1 MADDD
6 DDNNNNNN
14 DDDDDNVVIRRFSNI
29 NSNNMA
35 CLLTPFGLPASV
47 VEVLGRMAP
56 YGDRLSWTVVENSRV
71 VSLALNWDIQRRQ
84 SLAAAT
90 SDGRDGG
97 GGGGYERV
105 HPDAHVSDA
114 NFSSNGGGVGAKGF
128 TSAAKDSLWSR
139 IRRTLQHRRN
149 RLMSVNGL
157 AAVVA
162 AAVSHERRQN
172 GNQLT
177 SSASAVT
184 SSSSSSIGTSSG
196 VGGGPSAT
204 GSGAVGVGRAR
215 TAREMWRKSVER
227 DRAAQAMF
235 ATGAGGDGTSR
246 WSRGASW
253 SPGRTQG
260 EKDDAW
266 GNSVDPMTSTD
277 RDYLRAPEYYNH
289 RAPAA
294 ATAAASQSV
303 TQYWDARRG
312 IRRLQPS
319 MSLPERFVPAIPAS
333 HSWQPDQEYNSCC
346 HDNTG
351 GHVSRRQQSLSV
363 NVGLISALD

>member
-14 DDDDDNVVIRRFSNI
+14 DDDDDNVVVRRFSNI

-35 CLLTPFGLPASV
+35 SLLTPFGLPASV

-97 GGGGYERV
+97 SSSSHDRV
-105 HPDAHVSDA
+105 PPDA
-114 NFSSNGGGVGAKGF
+114 NFSSNGGGAGAKAF
-128 TSAAKDSLWSR
+128 TSAVKDSLWSR

-149 RLMSVNGL
+149 RLVSVNGL

-172 GNQLT
+172 CNQLT

-196 VGGGPSAT
+196 AGGGPSGT
-204 GSGAVGVGRAR
+204 GPGSVGAGRAR

-227 DRAAQAMF
+227 DRAAQAML
-235 ATGAGGDGTSR
+235 AAGASGDGTSR

-253 SPGRTQG
+253 SPGRTHG
-260 EKDDAW
+260 EKDDVW
-266 GNSVDPMTSTD
+266 GNMVDPTTSTD
-277 RDYLRAPEYYNH
+277 RDYLRAPEYHNH

-294 ATAAASQSV
+294 AGPSV
-303 TQYWDARRG
+303 TQYWDVRRG
-312 IRRLQPS
+312 SRRLQPS
-319 MSLPERFVPAIPAS
+319 MSLPERFVPAMPPS
-333 HSWQPDQEYNSCC
+333 HSWQPDQDYNSGC
-346 HDNTG
+346 HDNAG

-363 NVGLISALD
+363 NVGLISASD